1 MKLAQIF
8 EETNLDRYSK
18 KQVLPEDCTNN
29 VLQDYNVQVM
39 SAEKGGEIGPEEK
52 HSSTVREPVSV
63 R

>member
-8 EETNLDRYSK
+8 EEKNLDGYSK

-29 VLQDYNVQVM
+29 VRQNYDVQVM

-52 HSSTVREPVSV
+52 HSSTVRELVSI